1 MSDKIFD
8 DTGKLLDQRL
18 ECCLLAATG
27 GAAAAD
33 PAGVIVEGTIGWS
46 PAYQRTIELRA
57 ERDRYAAILDDIST
71 AVDQF
76 KPPLTGFAW
85 FVDAAIDHALNPIE
99 KPRPALLSDTK
110 GKRQIGAGDP
120 ALGAAERLRVQLAG
134 CLAAAEGATAPEH
147 TAKEGDY
154 GWSLAYQRTLELNA
168 RLTEERALAAF
179 YRSCALSGED
189 PGEADEARAK
199 VRAVLREQA
208 DQRQGS
214 LPIGG

>member
-1 MSDKIFD
+1 MSDKTCD

-85 FVDAAIDHALNPIE
+85 FVNAAVDHAMNPGE
-99 KPRPALLSDTK
+99 KPRPALLSDTP
-110 GKRQIGAGDP
+110 GQRQIGAGDP
-120 ALGAAERLRVQLAG
+120 ALA
-134 CLAAAEGATAPEH
+134 
-147 TAKEGDY
+147 
-154 GWSLAYQRTLELNA
+154 SLA
-168 RLTEERALAAF
+168 EERMLAAF

-189 PGEADEARAK
+189 PGEADDARAK
-199 VRAVLREQA
+199 VRAVMREHA
-208 DQRQGS
+208 DKRQGS
-214 LPIGG
+214 LPLEG